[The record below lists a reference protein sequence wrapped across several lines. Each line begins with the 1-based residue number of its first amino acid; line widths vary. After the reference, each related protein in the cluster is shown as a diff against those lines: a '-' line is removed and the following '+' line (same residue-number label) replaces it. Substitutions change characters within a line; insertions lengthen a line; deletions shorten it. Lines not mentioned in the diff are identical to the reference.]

1 MAKVVLHIGTHKT
14 ATTTIQNT
22 FHANRGL
29 LARHGL
35 KYPDIGRTQG
45 HHGLVMK
52 WITLPDIFAIHG
64 GPDAAWARIA
74 GLAAKDDATVFI
86 SSEEFSRG
94 HPKPRVNFREVRKLL
109 SGFDQIE
116 VICTLRDQVSY
127 LQSIYLEVSKRQ
139 APAPWA
145 TFLTNAL
152 ASDFATGLFLDCNRL
167 NDHLLDAF
175 APSEIR
181 YIDFATATARE
192 GGIVRHFLDLLKI
205 DLGKDRLCTVNEGAA
220 NVSPAPL
227 ASWAASQIAA
237 PYPASTGLVAMADAA
252 LREELGETI
261 KTTLYTRAEEMRVLT
276 RYAPLNARFVETISP
291 SNPGFAITAKAT
303 RQAKV
308 YREDISQKFWLRVA
322 RRLHTAA

>member
-22 FHANRGL
+22 FHANRSL

-35 KYPDIGRTQG
+35 RYPDFGRIQG

-52 WITLPDIFAIHG
+52 WITLPEMFAIHG

-74 GLAAKDDATVFI
+74 GLAAKDNATVFI

-94 HPKPRVNFREVRKLL
+94 LPKPQVDFQQVRKLL
-109 SGFDQIE
+109 GGFEQIE

-127 LQSIYLEVSKRQ
+127 LQSIYLEISKRQ
-139 APAPWA
+139 APAPWP
-145 TFLTNAL
+145 TFLTSAL
-152 ASDFATGLFLDCNRL
+152 TSDFATGLFLDYNQL

-175 APSEIR
+175 APNEIR
-181 YIDFATATARE
+181 YVDFGTATPDV
-192 GGIVRHFLDLLKI
+192 GGIVGHFLNLLKI
-205 DLGKDRLCTVNEGAA
+205 DLGTDELCTVNDGAA

-237 PYPASTGLVAMADAA
+237 PYPASASLVALADAA
-252 LREELGETI
+252 LREELGESIT
-261 KTTLYTRAEEMRVLT
+261 TTLYTRAEEMRVLT
-276 RYAPLNARFVETISP
+276 RYAPRNARFVETISP
-291 SNPGFAITAKAT
+291 SNPGFAITAKT
-303 RQAKV
+303 IRQEKV
-308 YREDISQKFWLRVA
+308 YREDISQKFWVRVA
-322 RRLHTAA
+322 RRLHAVA